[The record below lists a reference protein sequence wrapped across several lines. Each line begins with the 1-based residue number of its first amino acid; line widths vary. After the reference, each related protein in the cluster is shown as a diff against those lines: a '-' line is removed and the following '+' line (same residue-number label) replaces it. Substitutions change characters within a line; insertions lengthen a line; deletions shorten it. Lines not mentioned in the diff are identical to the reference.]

1 MLGIRRREFITLLG
15 GTTTWPVAALA
26 QRGGIG
32 RLGVL
37 LRYADGDPEAK
48 VALAGFRQG
57 LKNRGWQEG
66 GNLHID
72 YRLGV
77 IGRPTVAATAAKE
90 LIGLRPDVIFTQGP
104 TLVAALQRESR
115 TTPIVFVQISDPIG
129 SGFIATLA
137 RPGGN
142 ITGLLLFEASIAGK
156 LLQMLKEIAPHVS
169 RVALLMLGDNS
180 FANYLNAVQAFA
192 SSLGINLVFTPV
204 EDAEADISGA
214 IESFARMPNGGLIT
228 PPDFV
233 LTGYRELIV
242 KLAAR
247 YRLPAVYSDRAFVKD
262 GGLLSYGTD
271 VADMYRQA
279 AAYVD
284 RILRGDK
291 PADLPV
297 QTPVKYETVLNLKT
311 AHALDLTVPPVLLVA
326 ADEVLE

>member
-1 MLGIRRREFITLLG
+1 LAA
-15 GTTTWPVAALA
+15 AALA
-26 QRGGIG
+26 QQRSGIG
-32 RLGVL
+32 RVGVL
-37 LRYADGDPEAK
+37 LRDAASDPEVKA
-48 VALAGFRQG
+48 ALAGFRQG

-77 IGRPTVAATAAKE
+77 VNRPTVVATAIKE
-90 LIGLRPDVIFTQGP
+90 LIGLRPDVILTQGT
-104 TLVAALQRESR
+104 TLVAALQQESR
-115 TTPIVFVQISDPIG
+115 TIPIVFVQISDPIG
-129 SGFIATLA
+129 SGFIASLS

-142 ITGLLLFEASIAGK
+142 VTGLSMFEASVAGK

-169 RVALLMLGDNS
+169 RVALVMTASNS
-180 FANYLNAVQAFA
+180 FANYLSAVETFA
-192 SSLGINLVFTPV
+192 SRLGINLVFTPTGNT
-204 EDAEADISGA
+204 EADISRA
-214 IESFARMPNGGLIT
+214 IESFARVPNGGFIT
-228 PPDFV
+228 PPDIV
-233 LTGYRELIV
+233 LTAYRELII

-247 YRLPAVYSDRAFVKD
+247 YRLPAVYSDRVFVKD

-311 AHALDLTVPPVLLVA
+311 ARALDLTVPPSCSWLRTR
-326 ADEVLE
+326 